1 MAELEY
7 ERFCAMYQLQ
17 RVLGAGPGRST
28 FLARSR
34 RTGARLY
41 CKKLDLEGLP
51 ASARPQLRTDVEA
64 MLRAQS
70 CGALCLEH
78 ACLTPLGSELFFL
91 QPDLSAT
98 QTSLRVEIDRHR
110 GAGTRFTPDYI
121 LRVATQLLLKLDVL
135 HRPGRHG
142 IRPAHRLVHCA
153 LKPSNVFVSPDLSV
167 TLVDALGVT
176 LHHHCTGPN
185 EERSSSSA
193 LSRLGPELDLLG
205 LGKILHEMCT
215 LRPYERDEKGAGEDY
230 PPELRDLVSC
240 LLGARRDGLTALGI
254 LQSGLVSSYA
264 PETQMVRITPVQ
276 SELRLA
282 PAGGD
287 GGRLSSYCRYLEAQ
301 AARLREDVVVIDA
314 LRYKYLDELNALKA
328 QMPDVNGDEDG
339 EAGKDKDK
347 DKDVG
352 VDLDVD
358 YSSFSPERLA
368 SRLRRLERRAALEH
382 AEIFVLRQENA
393 ALRQQLRQR
402 DFSAG
407 GGEYEEEFGCG

>member
-1 MAELEY
+1 MAELDY
-7 ERFCAMYQLQ
+7 ERFCATYQLQ
-17 RVLGAGPGRST
+17 RVLGTGPGRSA

-41 CKKLDLEGLP
+41 CKKFDLEGLP
-51 ASARPQLRTDVEA
+51 ASARVQLRTDVDA
-64 MLRAQS
+64 MLRAQG
-70 CGALCLEH
+70 CGVLCFEH
-78 ACLTPLGSELFFL
+78 VCLTPLGNELFFL

-98 QTSLRVEIDRHR
+98 QASLRVEIDRHR

-121 LRVATQLLLKLDVL
+121 LRVATQLLLRLDVL

-153 LKPSNVFVSPDLSV
+153 LKPSNVFVSPDLTV

-176 LHHHCTGPN
+176 LHQHCNSPN
-185 EERSSSSA
+185 EEKPSSSPSP
-193 LSRLGPELDLLG
+193 RLGPELDLLG

-215 LRPYERDEKGAGEDY
+215 LRPWEKDEETGEEY
-230 PPELRDLVSC
+230 PVELRDLISC

-254 LQSGLVSSYA
+254 LQSGIAGSYSL
-264 PETQMVRITPVQ
+264 ETQWTRMTPVQ

-282 PAGGD
+282 PAD
-287 GGRLSSYCRYLEAQ
+287 GNRLSSYCRYLEIQ

-328 QMPDVNGDEDG
+328 RLPDADRDEDG
-339 EAGKDKDK
+339 ESDKE
-347 DKDVG
+347 
-352 VDLDVD
+352 VDMD
-358 YSSFSPERLA
+358 YSGYTPERLA
-368 SRLRRLERRAALEH
+368 NRLRRLERRAALEH

-402 DFSAG
+402 DFTAG
-407 GGEYEEEFGCG
+407 GGEYEEDYGGS